1 MRAVSAASPDLATP
15 APAPTSALD
24 RRLAALILDPRDLP
38 FLYLMMGCLATAVV
52 GVTLF
57 FSGPWLWYLAP
68 FYWALVF
75 LGFGD
80 RFILMLHCTSH
91 RQLFKPQ
98 YRKLNLLIP
107 WVLGPF
113 FGETPETYFVH
124 HMGMHHPENNLADD
138 LSSTMRYRRDNLA
151 HWLHYLGSFLSI
163 GPALLGVYHWR
174 KNNKKMLSRMLSG
187 ELSFYV
193 LVALLA
199 VLNWRATFVV
209 FVFPVL
215 LVRTVMMMGN
225 WAQHSF
231 IDASDAANPY
241 RNSITCIN
249 TRYNRRCFND
259 GYHVGHH
266 LRANRHWTELP
277 ADFMASREMYA
288 RDGALVFEGI
298 DFFMVSVLLWTR
310 QYRML
315 ARRFVR
321 LGRDMTDDEV
331 VALLRSRVH
340 PVPVWPEHARAAA
353 AA

>member
-259 GYHVGHH
+259 GYHIHH
-266 LRANRHWTELP
+266 HVKPRCHWTDYPGEFDSNR
-277 ADFMASREMYA
+277 AEYGRQDAI
-288 RDGALVFEGI
+288 VFDGI
-298 DFFMVSVLLWTR
+298 DFFQVWVLLMTGRWNT
-310 QYRML
+310 L
-315 ARRFVR
+315 ASRFVQ
-321 LGRDMTDDEV
+321 LPGAPVRDRAEV
-331 VALLRSRVH
+331 IAFLKSRVQ
-340 PVPVWPEHARAAA
+340 PITPT
-353 AA
+353 